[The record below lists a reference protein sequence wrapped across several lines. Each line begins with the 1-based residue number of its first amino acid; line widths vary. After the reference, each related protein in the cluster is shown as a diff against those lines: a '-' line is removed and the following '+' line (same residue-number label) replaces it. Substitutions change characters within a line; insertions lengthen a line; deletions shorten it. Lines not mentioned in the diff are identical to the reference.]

1 MSRTAWQSKIA
12 RKGALPS
19 TVEGHRP
26 KDERRSSR
34 QVIVLRHSCSY
45 RSERATSKT
54 SSGAAVA
61 GVTRMGRDPVLG
73 ARSRDHTWR
82 AIARDPT
89 EGIRARGGD
98 RLDHPRNA
106 AET

>member
-1 MSRTAWQSKIA
+1 MAAPDHERTETGVGVTVISRDEEKAVRQMSRTGWPSKDA

-34 QVIVLRHSCSY
+34 QMIVLRHSCSY

-61 GVTRMGRDPVLG
+61 GVTRMGRDP
-73 ARSRDHTWR
+73 S
-82 AIARDPT
+82 
-89 EGIRARGGD
+89 
-98 RLDHPRNA
+98 
-106 AET
+106 